1 MSTGHNVPEG
11 RNDSRTLSADS
22 LQPVPVR
29 VSRVHHEMADV
40 ATLELAPASA
50 FAFIAGQFNMLYM
63 FGLGEVAISIS
74 GNPAEE
80 GRIVHTVRAVGAVS
94 RAITRLRRNEVI
106 GVRGPYGSCWP
117 VAESEDSDIIIVAG
131 GLGLAPLRPV
141 IYRVLAHRERY
152 GRVAVLYGARGP
164 ADILYRRELEAWRRG
179 LDVDITVTVDHAAAD
194 WRGNVGVV
202 PALIPRTPVDPDH
215 AVAMVCGPEIMMR
228 FTVDALRQRGLAMD
242 RIYVSMERNM
252 KCATGLCGHCQFGPA
267 FVCRDGPVFRYD
279 RIAPFFNIREI

>member
-1 MSTGHNVPEG
+1 MSTGHNAPEG

-22 LQPVPVR
+22 LLPVPVR
-29 VSRVHHEMADV
+29 VSRVRHEMPDV

-50 FAFIAGQFNMLYM
+50 FASIAGQFNMLYM

-74 GNPAEE
+74 GDPAEE

-131 GLGLAPLRPV
+131 GLGLAPLRPM
-141 IYRVLAHRERY
+141 IYCVLTHRERY
-152 GRVAVLYGARGP
+152 GRVVVLYGARGP
-164 ADILYRRELEAWRRG
+164 ADILYRRELEAWRRR

-202 PALIPRTPVDPDH
+202 PALIPRTPIDPDH

-228 FTVDALRQRGLAMD
+228 FAVDALRQRGLAMD
-242 RIYVSMERNM
+242 RIFVSMERNM
-252 KCATGLCGHCQFGPA
+252 KCAIGLCGHCQFGPA
-267 FVCRDGPVFRYD
+267 FVCRDGPVFRFD